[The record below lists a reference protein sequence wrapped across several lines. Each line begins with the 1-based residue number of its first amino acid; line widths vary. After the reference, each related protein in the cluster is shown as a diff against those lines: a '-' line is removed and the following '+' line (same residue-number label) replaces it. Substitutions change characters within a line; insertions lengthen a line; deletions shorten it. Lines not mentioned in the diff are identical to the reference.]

1 MITLGISNIK
11 DKCKKEL
18 KNNVKDEPI
27 EYNPYFRFNLKY
39 PENAIF
45 PPMNNWGP

>member
-1 MITLGISNIK
+1 MIPLDMSNIK
-11 DKCKKEL
+11 DKGKKEL
-18 KNNVKDEPI
+18 TNNVKDEPI

>member
-1 MITLGISNIK
+1 MIPLDISNIK
-11 DKCKKEL
+11 DKGQKEL
-18 KNNVKDEPI
+18 TNNEKDKPI

-45 PPMNNWGP
+45 SQIDNWGP